1 MKRQSIAEQTL
12 AKQIKNIVEQ
22 IADLNYEAEKLGV
35 RIFTLTR
42 MQEDME
48 AEIETLR
55 QARLT
60 ASESRK

>member
-1 MKRQSIAEQTL
+1 MNRQSIAEQTL

-22 IADLNYEAEKLGV
+22 IADLNSEAEKLGV
-35 RIFTLTR
+35 RILTLTN

>member
-12 AKQIKNIVEQ
+12 TKQVKNIVEQ

-35 RIFTLTR
+35 RILTLTN

-55 QARLT
+55 RDRLT
-60 ASESRK
+60 TSESRK